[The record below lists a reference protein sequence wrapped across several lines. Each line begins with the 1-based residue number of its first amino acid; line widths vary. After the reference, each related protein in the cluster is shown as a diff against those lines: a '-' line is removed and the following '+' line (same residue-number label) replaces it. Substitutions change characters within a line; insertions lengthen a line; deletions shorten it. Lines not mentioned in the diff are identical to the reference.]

1 MGIDLTFWQEIF
13 VGILGYVML
22 VSLPVLMYYLFCTSP
37 KEDDKVVGSKER
49 IKKPKVRFRK
59 EKRILKIQE
68 ELDQRNRIHVL
79 LNDLQNLVHQSYLNI
94 EQYSDK
100 VIPLEYK
107 YLAAL
112 RIRENELNVK
122 SVKTKDEVGKLS
134 YHIPTITGDLLN
146 LDKYYHDFRG
156 SIYNGFIRKTPLGD
170 CSYGL
175 YLLLLGDVK
184 EELNS
189 HIHNM
194 DGTVMDEISKL
205 EYELKRL
212 IK

>member
-22 VSLPVLMYYLFCTSP
+22 VSLPVMMYYLFCPEP
-37 KEDDKVVGSKER
+37 KVDGSKER

-68 ELDQRNRIHVL
+68 ELDQRHRIHVL
-79 LNDLQNLVHQSYLNI
+79 LNDIQNLVHQSYLNI
-94 EQYSDK
+94 EKYSDK
-100 VIPLEYK
+100 VIPLEYN

-112 RIRENELNVK
+112 RICENELNVK
-122 SVKTKDEVGKLS
+122 SIKTNDEIGELS
-134 YHIPTITGDLLN
+134 YQIPTFRSDFLN
-146 LDKYYHDFRG
+146 LDKYYHEFRD

-170 CSYGL
+170 CSYDL
-175 YLLLLGDVK
+175 YLLLLGDLK
-184 EELNS
+184 DTLDS
-189 HIHNM
+189 HILEM
-194 DGTVMDEISKL
+194 DAKVMDEITKL

-212 IK
+212 VK

>member
-13 VGILGYVML
+13 VGILGYVLL

-37 KEDDKVVGSKER
+37 KEDDSKESV
-49 IKKPKVRFRK
+49 KKPKVRFRK

-94 EQYSDK
+94 EKYSDK

-112 RIRENELNVK
+112 RIREDELNVK
-122 SVKTKDEVGKLS
+122 SIKTQDEIGKIS
-134 YHIPTITGDLLN
+134 YQIPTFRIDFLN
-146 LDKYYHDFRG
+146 LAKYYHEFRS
-156 SIYNGFIRKTPLGD
+156 SIYDGFIRQTPLGD
-170 CSYGL
+170 CSYDL
-175 YLLLLGDVK
+175 YLLLLGDFASEVYSYILK
-184 EELNS
+184 
-189 HIHNM
+189 M
-194 DGTVMDEISKL
+194 DDKVMGDITKL
-205 EYELKRL
+205 ESELKRL
-212 IK
+212 LK

>member
-1 MGIDLTFWQEIF
+1 MELTFWQEIF

-37 KEDDKVVGSKER
+37 KEDDSKESV
-49 IKKPKVRFRK
+49 KKPKLRFKK

-68 ELDQRNRIHVL
+68 ELDQRHRIHIL
-79 LNDLQNLVHQSYLNI
+79 LFDMQNLVHQSYLNI
-94 EQYSDK
+94 EKYSAK

-112 RIRENELNVK
+112 RIREDELNVK
-122 SVKTKDEVGKLS
+122 SIKTQDEIGSIS
-134 YHIPTITGDLLN
+134 YQIPTFRGDFLN
-146 LDKYYHDFRG
+146 LAKYYHEFRD
-156 SIYNGFIRKTPLGD
+156 SIYNGFIRQTPLGD
-170 CSYGL
+170 CSYDL
-175 YLLLLGDVK
+175 YLLLLGDFASEVY
-184 EELNS
+184 S
-189 HIHNM
+189 HIIEM
-194 DGTVMDEISKL
+194 DGKVIEEISKL

>member
-37 KEDDKVVGSKER
+37 KEDDSKESV
-49 IKKPKVRFRK
+49 KKPKVRFRK

-100 VIPLEYK
+100 VISLEYK
-107 YLAAL
+107 HLAAL
-112 RIRENELNVK
+112 RIRENELHVK
-122 SVKTKDEVGKLS
+122 SIKTQDELGKIS
-134 YHIPTITGDLLN
+134 YQIPTFRSYFLN
-146 LDKYYHDFRG
+146 LDKYYHDFRN
-156 SIYNGFIRKTPLGD
+156 SIYDGFIRKTPLGD
-170 CSYGL
+170 CSYDL
-175 YLLLLGDVK
+175 YLLLLGDFK